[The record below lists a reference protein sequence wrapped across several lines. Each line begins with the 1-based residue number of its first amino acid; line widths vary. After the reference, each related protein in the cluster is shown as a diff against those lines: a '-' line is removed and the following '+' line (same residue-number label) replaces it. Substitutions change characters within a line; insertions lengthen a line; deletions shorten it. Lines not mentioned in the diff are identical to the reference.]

1 LEYRRFTGSILL
13 FIKELARLWKGRIG
27 SQGTRPEIVV
37 RTYLKPYFSRL
48 FAGDLAAFGGP
59 STDEAV
65 AGQIRA
71 EQICLVLRNSPGM
84 MAANACNATVLGVAL
99 WQSPDGIH
107 AALWA
112 AVMAFGS
119 TLSGLKAR
127 SSWRVTKPQSVSRAT
142 IHRLVRNAFILGGMW
157 AIVPIGFFEHANPG
171 GQMLMTGL
179 CAGMLAGGAFAFA
192 TIPVAAIGFMG
203 PIFLGSAIC
212 IARSGDFVYVLIA
225 VLVIVY
231 ACVLLRVVFAYSF
244 EFTRRMI
251 AHLES
256 EKAVRQDPLTKLPN
270 RFAFNESLETALVRL
285 AGSGEECAVLLL
297 DLDRFKEVNDRL
309 GHLAGDEF
317 LTQLAARLRRCTR
330 DTDIV
335 ARIGGDEFGLITA
348 NIARL
353 DEVFE
358 LAQEIISAF
367 EDPFLIEGHEI
378 VGAASIGISLAPR
391 DGKTPNDVLKHADV
405 ALYRAKK
412 AGPGTIRF
420 FEPSDDASARERR
433 ALQLD
438 LEAAIEREE
447 LFLVYQPFLDLRENR
462 ITGFESLL
470 RWRHPARGLVSPL
483 EFIAL
488 AEESGLI
495 HSIGDWVVRRAC
507 QALAQWPADIRVAV
521 NVSAVQFQNANIL
534 QTFVKALADSRVA
547 PGRLE
552 IEITESILLSK
563 YDSAASVLN
572 SLLEL
577 GVTVALDDFGTGY
590 SSLTYLRRL
599 PFSRIKIDQSFV
611 RDMLVQPDCAAIVKS
626 VIALARDLKI
636 GVVAEGVESTAQLDY
651 LRQTNCDEV
660 QGYLIGRPMQAN
672 DVLALLGDHE
682 RNGVTPPARATKF
695 G

>member
-1 LEYRRFTGSILL
+1 M
-13 FIKELARLWKGRIG
+13 
-27 SQGTRPEIVV
+27 
-37 RTYLKPYFSRL
+37 RTYLKSYFSRL

-59 STDEAV
+59 STEEAA

-71 EQICLVLRNSPGM
+71 EQISLVLRNSPGM

-99 WQSPDGIH
+99 WQSPDGIY
-107 AALWA
+107 AVLWA
-112 AVMAFGS
+112 AVMAVGS

-142 IHRLVRNAFILGGMW
+142 IHHLVRNAFILGGMW
-157 AIVPIGFFEHANPG
+157 AIVPISFFEQANPG
-171 GQMLMTGL
+171 GQMLMTAL

-192 TIPVAAIGFMG
+192 TIPAAAIGFMG

-212 IARSGDFVYVLIA
+212 IARNGDFVYVLIA

-251 AHLES
+251 AHLET
-256 EKAVRQDPLTKLPN
+256 EKAVRQDSLTKLPN
-270 RFAFNESLETALVRL
+270 RIAFNESLETALVRL
-285 AGSGEECAVLLL
+285 AGSGEQCAVLLL
-297 DLDRFKEVNDRL
+297 DLDRFKEVNDQL

-317 LTQLAARLRRCTR
+317 LTQLAARLRRCTG

-335 ARIGGDEFGLITA
+335 ARIGGDEFGLIAPSIT
-348 NIARL
+348 RL
-353 DEVFE
+353 DEVFA
-358 LAQEIISAF
+358 LAREIISTF
-367 EDPFLIEGHEI
+367 QDPFLIEGHEI

-391 DGKTPNDVLKHADV
+391 DGKTPNDVLKHADI

-412 AGPGTIRF
+412 VGPGTIRF

-438 LEAAIEREE
+438 LEAAIETDE
-447 LFLVYQPFLDLRENR
+447 LFLVYQPFLDLGENR
-462 ITGFESLL
+462 ITGFEALL
-470 RWRHPARGLVSPL
+470 RWRHPARGLVSPV

-495 HSIGDWVVRRAC
+495 HPIGDWVIRHAC
-507 QALAQWPADIRVAV
+507 QALAQWPANIRVAV

-636 GVVAEGVESTAQLDY
+636 GVVAEGVESAAQLDY

-660 QGYLIGRPMQAN
+660 QGYLIGRAVQAK

-682 RNGVTPPARATKF
+682 QDGVTQSARVTKF

>member
-1 LEYRRFTGSILL
+1 M
-13 FIKELARLWKGRIG
+13 
-27 SQGTRPEIVV
+27 
-37 RTYLKPYFSRL
+37 

-84 MAANACNATVLGVAL
+84 MVANACNATVLAIAL
-99 WQSPDGIH
+99 WKSSDGVY

-112 AVMAFGS
+112 AVMVFGS
-119 TLSGLKAR
+119 TASGLKAR
-127 SSWRVTKPQSVSRAT
+127 SSWRVAKPQSVSRRT

-157 AIVPIGFFEHANPG
+157 AIVPLSFFENANPG
-171 GQMLMTGL
+171 GQMLMTAL

-192 TIPVAAIGFMG
+192 TIPIAAIGFMG

-212 IARSGDFVYVLIA
+212 IARNGDFVYVLIA
-225 VLVIVY
+225 VLVISY
-231 ACVLLRVVFAYSF
+231 ACVLLRGVFAYSF

-251 AHLES
+251 VHLET
-256 EKAVRQDPLTKLPN
+256 EKAVRQDSLTKLPN
-270 RFAFNESLETALVRL
+270 RFAFNESLEAALLRL
-285 AGSGEECAVLLL
+285 ASSGEECAVLLL
-297 DLDRFKEVNDRL
+297 DLDRFKEVNDQL

-330 DTDIV
+330 DTDII
-335 ARIGGDEFGLITA
+335 ARIGGDEFGLIAA
-348 NIARL
+348 NITKL
-353 DEVFE
+353 DEAFE
-358 LAQEIISAF
+358 LAEQIVSTF
-367 EDPFLIEGHEI
+367 DQPFLIEGREI
-378 VGAASIGISLAPR
+378 VGTAGVGISLAPR
-391 DGKTPNDVLKHADV
+391 DGKTANDLLKHADV

-412 AGPGTIRF
+412 AGPRTVRF

-433 ALQLD
+433 ALQSD
-438 LEAAIEREE
+438 LELAIERDE
-447 LFLVYQPFLDLRENR
+447 LFLVYQPFLELRENR
-462 ITGFESLL
+462 ITGFEALL

-488 AEESGLI
+488 AEETGLI

-507 QALAQWPADIRVAV
+507 KALSQWPANIRVAV

-534 QTFVKALADSRVA
+534 QTFVSALAEARVA

-590 SSLTYLRRL
+590 SSLTYLRKL

-626 VIALARDLKI
+626 VIGLAQDLKI
-636 GVVAEGVESTAQLDY
+636 SVVAEGVESAEQLDY
-651 LRQTNCDEV
+651 LRQSNCDEV
-660 QGYLIGRPMQAN
+660 QGYLIGRAMAAN
-672 DVLALLGDHE
+672 QVLALLAEHQQ
-682 RNGVTPPARATKF
+682 NGVAQPGLMTKF

>member
-1 LEYRRFTGSILL
+1 MRDDI
-13 FIKELARLWKGRIG
+13 EL
-27 SQGTRPEIVV
+27 
-37 RTYLKPYFSRL
+37 YFSRL
-48 FAGDLAAFGGP
+48 FAGDLGPFGGP
-59 STDEAV
+59 SPDEAV

-71 EQICLVLRNSPGM
+71 EQICLVLRNSPAM

-99 WQSPDGIH
+99 WTSPDGIY

-127 SSWRVTKPQSVSRAT
+127 SSWRVTKPPSVSRSS
-142 IHRLVRNAFILGGMW
+142 IHRLVRNAFILGAMW
-157 AIVPIGFFEHANPG
+157 AIVPIIFFEQANPG

-212 IARSGDFVYVLIA
+212 IARSGDFVYLLIA
-225 VLVIVY
+225 VLVVVY
-231 ACVLLRVVFAYSF
+231 ACVLLRGVFAYSF
-244 EFTRRMI
+244 EFARRMI
-251 AHLES
+251 AHLET
-256 EKAVRQDPLTKLPN
+256 EKAVRQDSLTKLPN
-270 RFAFNESLETALVRL
+270 RFAFNESLEAALIRL
-285 AGSGEECAVLLL
+285 AGSGEKCAVLLF
-297 DLDRFKEVNDRL
+297 DLDDFKRVNDQL
-309 GHLAGDEF
+309 GHPAGDEF

-330 DTDIV
+330 DSDTI
-335 ARIGGDEFGLITA
+335 ARIGGDEFGLIAA
-348 NIARL
+348 NIAKV
-353 DEVFE
+353 DEAFK
-358 LAQEIISAF
+358 LAEQIISAF
-367 EDPFLIEGHEI
+367 DHPFLIEGREI

-391 DGKTPNDVLKHADV
+391 DGDTSSDLLKHADV

-412 AGPGTIRF
+412 AGPGTVRF
-420 FEPSDDASARERR
+420 FEPSDDVSARERR
-433 ALQLD
+433 ALQID
-438 LEAAIEREE
+438 LEAAIQRDE

-462 ITGFESLL
+462 ITGFEALL
-470 RWRHPARGLVSPL
+470 RWRHPARGLVLPV
-483 EFIAL
+483 EFIPL

-495 HSIGDWVVRRAC
+495 HSIGDWVVTRAC
-507 QALAQWPADIRVAV
+507 KALSQWPANIRIAV

-534 QTFVKALADSRVA
+534 QTFVRALAEARVT

-563 YDSAASVLN
+563 YDSAPSVLN

-626 VIALARDLKI
+626 VIGLAQDLKI
-636 GVVAEGVESTAQLDY
+636 GVVAEGVESTEQLDY

-660 QGYLIGRPMQAN
+660 QGYLIGRPVEAGQ
-672 DVLALLGDHE
+672 VLALLDEHGQD
-682 RNGVTPPARATKF
+682 GVKPPVLVTKF